1 MGGDVRNNL
10 CRIVLSGM
18 VVNGGVE
25 ASFFLK
31 ALVWGGAGC
40 SAMWSKAIREVNDMC
55 EIYLYDVGARHE
67 GIVKKRSKYA

>member
-1 MGGDVRNNL
+1 
-10 CRIVLSGM
+10 M

-31 ALVWGGAGC
+31 ALVWGGSGC